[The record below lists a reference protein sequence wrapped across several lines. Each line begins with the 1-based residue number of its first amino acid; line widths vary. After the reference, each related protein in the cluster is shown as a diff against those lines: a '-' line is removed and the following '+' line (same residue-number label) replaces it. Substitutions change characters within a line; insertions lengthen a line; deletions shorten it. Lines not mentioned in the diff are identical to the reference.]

1 MIREAAPGDVP
12 VARTIDEVLEIL
24 DGIVARSIATE
35 SRLGYFATLYR
46 KVTHKVKEGIAQGFF
61 DDGPRMERLDVTFA
75 NRYLAALE
83 LWQRGGAPTRAWR
96 LAFQAA
102 GQWKPIILQQLL
114 VGINAHINLDLG
126 ITAAEIA
133 PGAELPS
140 LRDDFDRIN
149 EILFSLVRQT
159 EEEIGEVSPWI
170 AFLDRIGGR
179 VGDEIVRFSLE
190 IARNEAWAFGCE
202 LAPVPQAQWPSLVE
216 LRDRETAL
224 VGERVLS
231 PGFWLSCGLLVIR
244 ARESNDVAKVIRVLS
259 QVPEPSLAA
268 VEARVQGR
276 KHGAA
281 AVAAPPC

>member
-1 MIREAAPGDVP
+1 M
-12 VARTIDEVLEIL
+12 T
-24 DGIVARSIATE
+24 RSIETE

-46 KVTHKVKEGIAQGFF
+46 KVTRKVKEGIAQGFF

-75 NRYLAALE
+75 DRYLGALE
-83 LWQRGGAPTRAWR
+83 LWQRGAEPTRAWR
-96 LAFQAA
+96 VAFQAA
-102 GQWKPIILQQLL
+102 GRWKPIILQQLL

-126 ITAAEIA
+126 IAAAETA
-133 PGAELPS
+133 PGAEFPP

-149 EILFSLVRQT
+149 EILFSLVRQVQD
-159 EEEIGEVSPWI
+159 EIGEVSPWI

-202 LAPVPQAQWPSLVE
+202 LAAVPLTHWPSLVE

-259 QVPEPSLAA
+259 QVPGPSLAE
-268 VEARVQGR
+268 VEARVQAR
-276 KHGAA
+276 KQTAA
-281 AVAAPPC
+281 AVPAPC